1 MLIGPMSPNFLI
13 CRKEKSRAVRM
24 MYDYSTLLEHFRL
37 FRTLATHGI
46 DYQTIYNYTSSR
58 NGCMCKPQ
66 VKKFVNE
73 DGVLHYITKE

>member
-1 MLIGPMSPNFLI
+1 
-13 CRKEKSRAVRM
+13 M
-24 MYDYSTLLEHFRL
+24 MYDYSTLLEHFTL

-46 DYQTIYNYTSSR
+46 DYQTILQLYTSSR

-66 VKKFVNE
+66 ANTEAKKLVNE